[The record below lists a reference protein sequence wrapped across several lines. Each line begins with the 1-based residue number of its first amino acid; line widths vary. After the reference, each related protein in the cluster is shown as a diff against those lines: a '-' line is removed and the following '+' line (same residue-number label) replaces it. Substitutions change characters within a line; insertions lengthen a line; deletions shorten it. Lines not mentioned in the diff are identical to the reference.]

1 MSSRLPP
8 LPLLTSSPNPIS
20 SPRPLFFLFLW
31 CRHYLAVHW
40 VSESCGRKG
49 IEEET
54 MGLPWPSLFF
64 SLGNKSQLLQL
75 CLWKKC
81 PWRMS
86 RLRLKWWIHEF
97 ISPQRL
103 QNKTCE
109 WSLKCDTDHNDSPIN
124 DIFQRSCD
132 LAIKGKAVST
142 DGVYLWI
149 YLFAEISS
157 TSRDVVG
164 C

>member
-1 MSSRLPP
+1 MVMTCETRAFTDSPVPYLCTP
-8 LPLLTSSPNPIS
+8 LPSPYPSSWFSCALSIWP
-20 SPRPLFFLFLW
+20 
-31 CRHYLAVHW
+31 C
-40 VSESCGRKG
+40 ESCGRKG

-64 SLGNKSQLLQL
+64 SWGNKSQLLQL

-81 PWRMS
+81 PCRMS

-142 DGVYLWI
+142 DGLYLWI